1 MILLILMQM
10 VMIYL
15 CKHVCINVK
24 LFFILTENQKL
35 QEELT
40 KLRKQNSQLEKKIEA
55 ESSYSEIKRLQE
67 EIGVLVAINNV
78 LGNESDELRKKLSG
92 YEKFNLPSLSQDT
105 NFGSSTGEESSKRNK
120 MASNFGSSSEE
131 ESSKRDKSKKSK
143 FSKKSKGKRKIHS
156 ASKKAKEKRTYDEES
171 SPGSDSSNTNGNPD
185 DEKMARV
192 CVIWFNFCF
201 FSVYVIIFQFLKH
214 SPNRSK

>member
-35 QEELT
+35 QEELI

-67 EIGVLVAINNV
+67 KIGVLVAINNV
-78 LGNESDELRKKLSG
+78 LEMKAMNFVK
-92 YEKFNLPSLSQDT
+92 NLADMKNL
-105 NFGSSTGEESSKRNK
+105 
-120 MASNFGSSSEE
+120 
-131 ESSKRDKSKKSK
+131 
-143 FSKKSKGKRKIHS
+143 
-156 ASKKAKEKRTYDEES
+156 TYQ
-171 SPGSDSSNTNGNPD
+171 
-185 DEKMARV
+185 V
-192 CVIWFNFCF
+192 
-201 FSVYVIIFQFLKH
+201 
-214 SPNRSK
+214 